1 MKISMLVKR
10 LFLISV
16 VISVLVFNLSTG
28 IFLADSMIST
38 EDRFGSDY
46 SIAHI
51 LGNYSYFVNGNMSGN
66 AVAHTSGAI
75 IVGGELDFTAS
86 GFGNIMVAPSYINHI
101 KGLGYM
107 NAPFPGTE
115 YLQEKRVVY
124 YGTVD
129 TSVPGYLFY
138 NEGENN
144 TKDNVLFCNP
154 DYINVGTAMQ
164 AVRTESA
171 AMAASGNRDAYI
183 YEAGEVKIDFKKAT
197 SVTVSESLA
206 QIQKITLENITID
219 ELMKASYIVS
229 FTGSGAGN
237 INAQMIWLN
246 GKTLDQQFKEYAI
259 AHSEGSAST
268 GGQYYLQGMNLIWN
282 YPNVSELTYCNLN
295 GHLIAPDAHV
305 SVVGGRHEGGVIAA
319 SLHTESEAHFYPYHP
334 KEPGTTTESGGTTTT
349 EDRGTTTTEK
359 GGTTTES
366 GGTTTT
372 EDRGTTTTESGG
384 TTTTEDRGTTTTES
398 GGTTT
403 TEDRETTTT
412 EDRGTTTTESGGTTT
427 TENGGM
433 TTTEDRDTTTTTEG
447 GGITTTEKEKAS
459 TTATQKTPVSV
470 KAVQTGDNTVPVTAG
485 IAAGISILILILDV
499 RLKNHGKQS

>member
-28 IFLADSMIST
+28 IFLADSMISA

-349 EDRGTTTTEK
+349 EDRGTATTEK
-359 GGTTTES
+359 GGTTTTEDRGTTTTEK

-384 TTTTEDRGTTTTES
+384 TTTTEDRGTTTN
-398 GGTTT
+398 
-403 TEDRETTTT
+403 
-412 EDRGTTTTESGGTTT
+412 ESGGTTT

-485 IAAGISILILILDV
+485 IATGISILILILDV

>member
-1 MKISMLVKR
+1 
-10 LFLISV
+10 
-16 VISVLVFNLSTG
+16 
-28 IFLADSMIST
+28 
-38 EDRFGSDY
+38 
-46 SIAHI
+46 
-51 LGNYSYFVNGNMSGN
+51 
-66 AVAHTSGAI
+66 
-75 IVGGELDFTAS
+75 
-86 GFGNIMVAPSYINHI
+86 
-101 KGLGYM
+101 
-107 NAPFPGTE
+107 
-115 YLQEKRVVY
+115 
-124 YGTVD
+124 
-129 TSVPGYLFY
+129 
-138 NEGENN
+138 
-144 TKDNVLFCNP
+144 
-154 DYINVGTAMQ
+154 MQ
-164 AVRTESA
+164 SVRTESA

-349 EDRGTTTTEK
+349 ESGGT
-359 GGTTTES
+359 TTTES

-372 EDRGTTTTESGG
+372 ESGGTTTTESGG
-384 TTTTEDRGTTTTES
+384 TTTTEDRGTTTTEK
-398 GGTTT
+398 GG
-403 TEDRETTTT
+403 TTTT

-433 TTTEDRDTTTTTEG
+433 TTTEDRDTTTTTES

-459 TTATQKTPVSV
+459 TTATQKAPVSV
-470 KAVQTGDNTVPVTAG
+470 KAVQTGDNRVPVTAG

-499 RLKNHGKQS
+499 RLKNHGKQL

>member
-86 GFGNIMVAPSYINHI
+86 GFGNVMVAPSYINHI

-129 TSVPGYLFY
+129 ASVPGYLFY

-154 DYINVGTAMQ
+154 DYINVGTVMQ
-164 AVRTESA
+164 SVRTESA

-349 EDRGTTTTEK
+349 ESGGT
-359 GGTTTES
+359 TTTES

-372 EDRGTTTTESGG
+372 ESGGTTTTESGG
-384 TTTTEDRGTTTTES
+384 TTTTEDRGTTTTEK
-398 GGTTT
+398 GG
-403 TEDRETTTT
+403 TTTT

-433 TTTEDRDTTTTTEG
+433 TTTEDRDTTTTTES

-459 TTATQKTPVSV
+459 TTATQKAPVSV
-470 KAVQTGDNTVPVTAG
+470 KAVQTGDNRVPVTAG

-499 RLKNHGKQS
+499 RLKNHGKQL

>member
-86 GFGNIMVAPSYINHI
+86 GFGNIMAAPSYINHI

-349 EDRGTTTTEK
+349 EDRGTTTTES
-359 GGTTTES
+359 GGTMTTES
-366 GGTTTT
+366 GGTTT

-384 TTTTEDRGTTTTES
+384 TTTTES
-398 GGTTT
+398 GG
-403 TEDRETTTT
+403 TTTT

-433 TTTEDRDTTTTTEG
+433 TTTEDRNTTTTTEG
-447 GGITTTEKEKAS
+447 GGITTTEKEMAS

>member
-334 KEPGTTTESGGTTTT
+334 KEQGTTTESGGTTTT
-349 EDRGTTTTEK
+349 EDR
-359 GGTTTES
+359 
-366 GGTTTT
+366 
-372 EDRGTTTTESGG
+372 
-384 TTTTEDRGTTTTES
+384 
-398 GGTTT
+398 
-403 TEDRETTTT
+403 
-412 EDRGTTTTESGGTTT
+412 
-427 TENGGM
+427 
-433 TTTEDRDTTTTTEG
+433 DTTMTTEG

-485 IAAGISILILILDV
+485 IATGISILILILDV

>member
-86 GFGNIMVAPSYINHI
+86 GFGNVMVAPSYINHI

-129 TSVPGYLFY
+129 ASVPGYLFY

-154 DYINVGTAMQ
+154 DYINVGTVMQ

-206 QIQKITLENITID
+206 QIQKITLENITIE

-305 SVVGGRHEGGVIAA
+305 NVVGGRHEGGVIAA

-349 EDRGTTTTEK
+349 E
-359 GGTTTES
+359 S
-366 GGTTTT
+366 S
-372 EDRGTTTTESGG
+372 GTTTTESGG
-384 TTTTEDRGTTTTES
+384 TTTTEDRGTTTTEK

-403 TEDRETTTT
+403 TESD
-412 EDRGTTTTESGGTTT
+412 GMTT

-433 TTTEDRDTTTTTEG
+433 TTTEDRDTTTTTES
-447 GGITTTEKEKAS
+447 GGITTTEKEKTS
-459 TTATQKTPVSV
+459 MTTTQKAPVSV
-470 KAVQTGDNTVPVTAG
+470 KAVQTGDNRVPVTAG

-499 RLKNHGKQS
+499 RLKNHGK

>member
-86 GFGNIMVAPSYINHI
+86 GFGNVMVAPSYINHI

-129 TSVPGYLFY
+129 ASVPGYLFY

-154 DYINVGTAMQ
+154 DYINVGTVMQ
-164 AVRTESA
+164 SVRTESA

-359 GGTTTES
+359 GGTTTTEDRGTTTNES
-366 GGTTTT
+366 GGTTTTEDRGTTTTESGGTMTTENRETTTT

-384 TTTTEDRGTTTTES
+384 TTTTEDR
-398 GGTTT
+398 
-403 TEDRETTTT
+403 
-412 EDRGTTTTESGGTTT
+412 
-427 TENGGM
+427 
-433 TTTEDRDTTTTTEG
+433 DTTMTTEG

-485 IAAGISILILILDV
+485 IATGISILILILDV

>member
-86 GFGNIMVAPSYINHI
+86 GFGNVMVAPSYINHI

-129 TSVPGYLFY
+129 ASVPGYLFY

-154 DYINVGTAMQ
+154 DYINVGTVMQ
-164 AVRTESA
+164 AVKTESA

-282 YPNVSELTYCNLN
+282 YPNVFELTYCNLN

-349 EDRGTTTTEK
+349 ESSGT
-359 GGTTTES
+359 TTTES

-372 EDRGTTTTESGG
+372 ESGGITTTESGGTTTTESGGTTTTESGG
-384 TTTTEDRGTTTTES
+384 TTTTEDGGMTTTEK
-398 GGTTT
+398 G
-403 TEDRETTTT
+403 E
-412 EDRGTTTTESGGTTT
+412 TTT

-433 TTTEDRDTTTTTEG
+433 TTTEDRDTTTTTES

-459 TTATQKTPVSV
+459 TTATQKAPVSV
-470 KAVQTGDNTVPVTAG
+470 KAVQTGDNRVPVTAG

-499 RLKNHGKQS
+499 RLKNHGK

>member
-86 GFGNIMVAPSYINHI
+86 GFGNIMAAPSYINHI

-295 GHLIAPDAHV
+295 GHLIASDAHV

-349 EDRGTTTTEK
+349 EDRGTTTTES
-359 GGTTTES
+359 GGTTTTES
-366 GGTTTT
+366 GGTTT

-384 TTTTEDRGTTTTES
+384 TTTTES
-398 GGTTT
+398 GG
-403 TEDRETTTT
+403 TTTT

-433 TTTEDRDTTTTTEG
+433 TTTEDRNTTTTTEG
-447 GGITTTEKEKAS
+447 GGITTTEKEMAS

>member
-51 LGNYSYFVNGNMSGN
+51 LENYSYFVNGNMSGN

-282 YPNVSELTYCNLN
+282 YPEC
-295 GHLIAPDAHV
+295 I
-305 SVVGGRHEGGVIAA
+305 
-319 SLHTESEAHFYPYHP
+319 
-334 KEPGTTTESGGTTTT
+334 
-349 EDRGTTTTEK
+349 
-359 GGTTTES
+359 
-366 GGTTTT
+366 
-372 EDRGTTTTESGG
+372 
-384 TTTTEDRGTTTTES
+384 
-398 GGTTT
+398 
-403 TEDRETTTT
+403 
-412 EDRGTTTTESGGTTT
+412 
-427 TENGGM
+427 
-433 TTTEDRDTTTTTEG
+433 
-447 GGITTTEKEKAS
+447 
-459 TTATQKTPVSV
+459 
-470 KAVQTGDNTVPVTAG
+470 
-485 IAAGISILILILDV
+485 
-499 RLKNHGKQS
+499 

>member
-86 GFGNIMVAPSYINHI
+86 GFGNVMVAPSYINHI

-349 EDRGTTTTEK
+349 EDRGTTTTES
-359 GGTTTES
+359 GGTTTTEDRGTTTTES

-403 TEDRETTTT
+403 TE
-412 EDRGTTTTESGGTTT
+412 
-427 TENGGM
+427 NGGM
-433 TTTEDRDTTTTTEG
+433 TTTKDRDTTTTTEG

-485 IAAGISILILILDV
+485 IATGISILILILDV

>member
-86 GFGNIMVAPSYINHI
+86 GFGNVMVAPSYINHI

-129 TSVPGYLFY
+129 ASVPGYLFY

-154 DYINVGTAMQ
+154 DYINVGTVMQ

-206 QIQKITLENITID
+206 QIQKITLENITIE

-305 SVVGGRHEGGVIAA
+305 NVVGGRHEGGVIAA

-349 EDRGTTTTEK
+349 ESSGT
-359 GGTTTES
+359 TTTES

-372 EDRGTTTTESGG
+372 ESGGTTTTESGGTTTTESGG
-384 TTTTEDRGTTTTES
+384 TTTTEDRGTTTTEK

-403 TEDRETTTT
+403 TESD
-412 EDRGTTTTESGGTTT
+412 GMTT

-433 TTTEDRDTTTTTEG
+433 TTTEDRDTTTTTES
-447 GGITTTEKEKAS
+447 GGITTTEKEKTS
-459 TTATQKTPVSV
+459 MTTTQKAPVSV
-470 KAVQTGDNTVPVTAG
+470 KAVQTGDNRVPVTAG

-499 RLKNHGKQS
+499 RLKNHGK

>member
-86 GFGNIMVAPSYINHI
+86 GFGNIMAAPSYINHI

-349 EDRGTTTTEK
+349 EDRGTTTTES
-359 GGTTTES
+359 GGTTTTES
-366 GGTTTT
+366 GGTTT

-384 TTTTEDRGTTTTES
+384 TTTTES
-398 GGTTT
+398 GG
-403 TEDRETTTT
+403 TTTT

-433 TTTEDRDTTTTTEG
+433 TTTEDRDTTTTTEN

-459 TTATQKTPVSV
+459 TTATQKAPVSV

>member
-268 GGQYYLQGMNLIWN
+268 GGQYFLQGMNLIWN

-349 EDRGTTTTEK
+349 E
-359 GGTTTES
+359 S

-372 EDRGTTTTESGG
+372 ESSGTTITESGGTTTTESGG
-384 TTTTEDRGTTTTES
+384 TTTTEDRGTTTTEK
-398 GGTTT
+398 GG
-403 TEDRETTTT
+403 TTTT
-412 EDRGTTTTESGGTTT
+412 EDRGTTTTEKGGTTT
-427 TENGGM
+427 TEDGGM
-433 TTTEDRDTTTTTEG
+433 TTTEDRDTTTTTES
-447 GGITTTEKEKAS
+447 GGITATEKEKAS
-459 TTATQKTPVSV
+459 TTATQKAPVSV
-470 KAVQTGDNTVPVTAG
+470 KAVQTGDNRVPVTAG

>member
-1 MKISMLVKR
+1 
-10 LFLISV
+10 
-16 VISVLVFNLSTG
+16 
-28 IFLADSMIST
+28 
-38 EDRFGSDY
+38 
-46 SIAHI
+46 
-51 LGNYSYFVNGNMSGN
+51 
-66 AVAHTSGAI
+66 
-75 IVGGELDFTAS
+75 
-86 GFGNIMVAPSYINHI
+86 
-101 KGLGYM
+101 
-107 NAPFPGTE
+107 
-115 YLQEKRVVY
+115 
-124 YGTVD
+124 
-129 TSVPGYLFY
+129 
-138 NEGENN
+138 
-144 TKDNVLFCNP
+144 
-154 DYINVGTAMQ
+154 MQ
-164 AVRTESA
+164 SVRTESA

-359 GGTTTES
+359 GGTTTTEDRGTTTTEK

-398 GGTTT
+398 GGTMT
-403 TEDRETTTT
+403 TENRETTTT

-427 TENGGM
+427 TE
-433 TTTEDRDTTTTTEG
+433 DRDTTMTTEG

-485 IAAGISILILILDV
+485 IATGISILILILDV

>member
-86 GFGNIMVAPSYINHI
+86 GFGNVMVVPSYINHI

-129 TSVPGYLFY
+129 ASVPGYLFY

-349 EDRGTTTTEK
+349 ESGGT
-359 GGTTTES
+359 TTTES

-372 EDRGTTTTESGG
+372 ESGGTTTTESGGTTTTESGGTTTTESGG
-384 TTTTEDRGTTTTES
+384 TTTTEDGGMTTTEK
-398 GGTTT
+398 G
-403 TEDRETTTT
+403 E
-412 EDRGTTTTESGGTTT
+412 TTT

-433 TTTEDRDTTTTTEG
+433 TTTEDRDTTTTTES

>member
-46 SIAHI
+46 SITHI

-86 GFGNIMVAPSYINHI
+86 GFGNVMVAPSYINHI

-129 TSVPGYLFY
+129 ASVPGYLFY

-349 EDRGTTTTEK
+349 E
-359 GGTTTES
+359 S

-372 EDRGTTTTESGG
+372 ESSGTTTTESGGTTTTESGG
-384 TTTTEDRGTTTTES
+384 TTTTEDRGTTTTEK
-398 GGTTT
+398 GG
-403 TEDRETTTT
+403 TTTT
-412 EDRGTTTTESGGTTT
+412 EDRGTTTTEKGGTTT
-427 TENGGM
+427 TEDGGM
-433 TTTEDRDTTTTTEG
+433 TTTEDRDTTTTTES
-447 GGITTTEKEKAS
+447 GGITATEKEKAS
-459 TTATQKTPVSV
+459 TTATQKAPVSV
-470 KAVQTGDNTVPVTAG
+470 KAVQTGDNRVLVTAG

>member
-86 GFGNIMVAPSYINHI
+86 GFGNVMVAPSYINHI

-129 TSVPGYLFY
+129 ASVPGYLFY

-154 DYINVGTAMQ
+154 DYINVGTVMQ
-164 AVRTESA
+164 SVRTESA

-305 SVVGGRHEGGVIAA
+305 SIVGGRHEGGVIAA

-334 KEPGTTTESGGTTTT
+334 KEPGTTTESDGTTTTESGGTTTTESGGTTTTESGGTTTTESGRTTTTESGGTTTTEKGETTTT

-359 GGTTTES
+359 GGTTT
-366 GGTTTT
+366 
-372 EDRGTTTTESGG
+372 
-384 TTTTEDRGTTTTES
+384 
-398 GGTTT
+398 
-403 TEDRETTTT
+403 
-412 EDRGTTTTESGGTTT
+412 

-433 TTTEDRDTTTTTEG
+433 TTTENRDTTTTTES

-459 TTATQKTPVSV
+459 TTATQKAPVSV
-470 KAVQTGDNTVPVTAG
+470 KAVQTGDNRVPVTAG

-499 RLKNHGKQS
+499 RVKNHGKQS

>member
-86 GFGNIMVAPSYINHI
+86 GFGNVMVAPSYINHI

-107 NAPFPGTE
+107 NAPFPSTE

-129 TSVPGYLFY
+129 ASVPGYLFY

-154 DYINVGTAMQ
+154 DYINVGTVMQ
-164 AVRTESA
+164 SVRTESA

-305 SVVGGRHEGGVIAA
+305 NVVGGRHEGGVIAA

-334 KEPGTTTESGGTTTT
+334 KEPGATTESG
-349 EDRGTTTTEK
+349 
-359 GGTTTES
+359 
-366 GGTTTT
+366 
-372 EDRGTTTTESGG
+372 GTTTTESGG

-403 TEDRETTTT
+403 TEDRGMTTT
-412 EDRGTTTTESGGTTT
+412 EKGGTTT

-433 TTTEDRDTTTTTEG
+433 TTTEDRDTTTTTES

-459 TTATQKTPVSV
+459 TTATQKAPVSV
-470 KAVQTGDNTVPVTAG
+470 KAVQTGDNRVPVTAG

-499 RLKNHGKQS
+499 RLKNHGKQL

>member
-349 EDRGTTTTEK
+349 ESGGT
-359 GGTTTES
+359 TTTES
-366 GGTTTT
+366 GGTRTT

-384 TTTTEDRGTTTTES
+384 TTTTEDRGTATTES

-403 TEDRETTTT
+403 TEDR
-412 EDRGTTTTESGGTTT
+412 GTATTESGGTTT

-433 TTTEDRDTTTTTEG
+433 TTTEDRDTTMTTEG
-447 GGITTTEKEKAS
+447 GGITTTEKEMAS

-485 IAAGISILILILDV
+485 IATGISILILILDV

>member
-86 GFGNIMVAPSYINHI
+86 GFGNVMVAPSYINHI

-129 TSVPGYLFY
+129 ASVPGYLFY

-154 DYINVGTAMQ
+154 DYINVGTVMQ
-164 AVRTESA
+164 SVRTESA

-206 QIQKITLENITID
+206 QIQKIILENITID

-349 EDRGTTTTEK
+349 ESGGT
-359 GGTTTES
+359 TTTES

-372 EDRGTTTTESGG
+372 ESGGTTTTESGG
-384 TTTTEDRGTTTTES
+384 TTTTEDRGTTTTEK
-398 GGTTT
+398 GG
-403 TEDRETTTT
+403 TTTT

-433 TTTEDRDTTTTTEG
+433 TTTEDRDTTTTTES

-459 TTATQKTPVSV
+459 TTATQKAPVSV
-470 KAVQTGDNTVPVTAG
+470 KAVQTGDNRVPVTAG

-499 RLKNHGKQS
+499 RLKNHGKQL

>member
-86 GFGNIMVAPSYINHI
+86 GFGNVMVAPSYINHI

-129 TSVPGYLFY
+129 ASVPGYLFY

-154 DYINVGTAMQ
+154 DYINVGTVMQ
-164 AVRTESA
+164 SVRTESA

-305 SVVGGRHEGGVIAA
+305 SIVGGRHEGGVIAA

-349 EDRGTTTTEK
+349 ESGGT
-359 GGTTTES
+359 TTTES

-372 EDRGTTTTESGG
+372 ESGGTTTTESGG
-384 TTTTEDRGTTTTES
+384 TTTTEDRGTTTTEK
-398 GGTTT
+398 GG
-403 TEDRETTTT
+403 TTTT
-412 EDRGTTTTESGGTTT
+412 EDRGTTTTEKGGTTT
-427 TENGGM
+427 TEDGGM
-433 TTTEDRDTTTTTEG
+433 TTTEDRDTTTTTES

-459 TTATQKTPVSV
+459 TTATQKAPVSV
-470 KAVQTGDNTVPVTAG
+470 KAVQTGDNRVPVTAG

>member
-237 INAQMIWLN
+237 ITAQMIWLN

-259 AHSEGSAST
+259 EHSEGSAST

-349 EDRGTTTTEK
+349 ESSGTTTTE
-359 GGTTTES
+359 S
-366 GGTTTT
+366 G
-372 EDRGTTTTESGG
+372 GTTTTESGG

-403 TEDRETTTT
+403 TESGGTTTTESGGTTTT

-485 IAAGISILILILDV
+485 IATGISILILILDV

>member
-28 IFLADSMIST
+28 IFLADSMISA

-349 EDRGTTTTEK
+349 EDRGTATTEK
-359 GGTTTES
+359 GGTTTTEDRGTTTTEK

-384 TTTTEDRGTTTTES
+384 TTTTEDRGTTTN
-398 GGTTT
+398 
-403 TEDRETTTT
+403 
-412 EDRGTTTTESGGTTT
+412 ESGGTTT

>member
-28 IFLADSMIST
+28 IFLANSMIST

-86 GFGNIMVAPSYINHI
+86 GFGNVMVAPSYINHI

-129 TSVPGYLFY
+129 ASVPGYLFY

-154 DYINVGTAMQ
+154 DYINVGTVMQ
-164 AVRTESA
+164 SVRTESA

-305 SVVGGRHEGGVIAA
+305 SIVGGRHEGGVIAA

-334 KEPGTTTESGGTTTT
+334 KEPGTTTESDGTTTTESGGTTTTESGGTTTTESGGTTTTESGGTTTTESSGTTTTESSGTTTT

-359 GGTTTES
+359 
-366 GGTTTT
+366 
-372 EDRGTTTTESGG
+372 
-384 TTTTEDRGTTTTES
+384 
-398 GGTTT
+398 
-403 TEDRETTTT
+403 
-412 EDRGTTTTESGGTTT
+412 GGTTT

-433 TTTEDRDTTTTTEG
+433 TTTEDRDTTTTTES

-459 TTATQKTPVSV
+459 TTATQKAPVSV
-470 KAVQTGDNTVPVTAG
+470 KAVQTGDNRVPVTAG

>member
-51 LGNYSYFVNGNMSGN
+51 LENYSYFVNGNMSGN

-86 GFGNIMVAPSYINHI
+86 GFGNVMVAPSYINHI

-129 TSVPGYLFY
+129 ASVPGYLFY

-154 DYINVGTAMQ
+154 DYINVGTVMQ
-164 AVRTESA
+164 SVRTESA

-349 EDRGTTTTEK
+349 ESGGT
-359 GGTTTES
+359 TTTES

-372 EDRGTTTTESGG
+372 ESGGTTTTESGG
-384 TTTTEDRGTTTTES
+384 TTTTEDRGTTTTEK
-398 GGTTT
+398 GG
-403 TEDRETTTT
+403 TTTT

-433 TTTEDRDTTTTTEG
+433 TTTEDRDTTTTTES

-459 TTATQKTPVSV
+459 TTATQKAPVSV
-470 KAVQTGDNTVPVTAG
+470 KAVQTGDNRVPVTAG

-499 RLKNHGKQS
+499 RLKNHGKQL

>member
-1 MKISMLVKR
+1 
-10 LFLISV
+10 
-16 VISVLVFNLSTG
+16 
-28 IFLADSMIST
+28 
-38 EDRFGSDY
+38 
-46 SIAHI
+46 
-51 LGNYSYFVNGNMSGN
+51 
-66 AVAHTSGAI
+66 
-75 IVGGELDFTAS
+75 
-86 GFGNIMVAPSYINHI
+86 
-101 KGLGYM
+101 M

-259 AHSEGSAST
+259 AHSDGSAST

-349 EDRGTTTTEK
+349 EDRGTATTEK
-359 GGTTTES
+359 GGTTTTEDRGTTTTEK

-384 TTTTEDRGTTTTES
+384 TTTTEDRGTTTN
-398 GGTTT
+398 
-403 TEDRETTTT
+403 
-412 EDRGTTTTESGGTTT
+412 ESGGTTT

-485 IAAGISILILILDV
+485 IATGISILILILDV

>member
-359 GGTTTES
+359 GGTTTTEDRGTTTTEK

-384 TTTTEDRGTTTTES
+384 TTTTEDRGTTTN
-398 GGTTT
+398 
-403 TEDRETTTT
+403 
-412 EDRGTTTTESGGTTT
+412 ESGGTTT

-485 IAAGISILILILDV
+485 IATGISILILILDV
-499 RLKNHGKQS
+499 RLKNHEKQS

>member
-359 GGTTTES
+359 GGTTT
-366 GGTTTT
+366 
-372 EDRGTTTTESGG
+372 
-384 TTTTEDRGTTTTES
+384 TES

-427 TENGGM
+427 TE
-433 TTTEDRDTTTTTEG
+433 DRDTTMTTEG

-485 IAAGISILILILDV
+485 IATGISILILILDV

>member
-229 FTGSGAGN
+229 FIGSGAGN

-305 SVVGGRHEGGVIAA
+305 SVVGGRHEGGVIAD

-359 GGTTTES
+359 GGTTTTEDRGTTTTES

-403 TEDRETTTT
+403 TE
-412 EDRGTTTTESGGTTT
+412 
-427 TENGGM
+427 NGGM

-447 GGITTTEKEKAS
+447 GSITTTEKEKAS

-485 IAAGISILILILDV
+485 IAIGISILILILDV

>member
-1 MKISMLVKR
+1 
-10 LFLISV
+10 
-16 VISVLVFNLSTG
+16 
-28 IFLADSMIST
+28 
-38 EDRFGSDY
+38 
-46 SIAHI
+46 
-51 LGNYSYFVNGNMSGN
+51 
-66 AVAHTSGAI
+66 
-75 IVGGELDFTAS
+75 
-86 GFGNIMVAPSYINHI
+86 
-101 KGLGYM
+101 M

-259 AHSEGSAST
+259 EHSEGSAST

-359 GGTTTES
+359 GGTTT
-366 GGTTTT
+366 
-372 EDRGTTTTESGG
+372 
-384 TTTTEDRGTTTTES
+384 
-398 GGTTT
+398 
-403 TEDRETTTT
+403 T

-433 TTTEDRDTTTTTEG
+433 TTTEDRDTTTTTES

-459 TTATQKTPVSV
+459 TTATQKAPVSV

-485 IAAGISILILILDV
+485 IATGISILILILDV

>member
-16 VISVLVFNLSTG
+16 VISVLAFNLSTG

-86 GFGNIMVAPSYINHI
+86 GFGNVMVAPSYINHI

-129 TSVPGYLFY
+129 ASVPGYLFY

-154 DYINVGTAMQ
+154 DYINVGTVMQ

-171 AMAASGNRDAYI
+171 AMAASGNRD
-183 YEAGEVKIDFKKAT
+183 
-197 SVTVSESLA
+197 VTVSESLA
-206 QIQKITLENITID
+206 QIQKITLENITIE

-305 SVVGGRHEGGVIAA
+305 NVVGGRHEGGVIAA

-349 EDRGTTTTEK
+349 ESSGT
-359 GGTTTES
+359 TTTES

-372 EDRGTTTTESGG
+372 ESGGTTTTESGGTTTTESGG
-384 TTTTEDRGTTTTES
+384 TTTTEDRGTTTTEK

-403 TEDRETTTT
+403 TESD
-412 EDRGTTTTESGGTTT
+412 GMTT

-433 TTTEDRDTTTTTEG
+433 TTTEDRDTTTTTES
-447 GGITTTEKEKAS
+447 GGITTTEKEKTS
-459 TTATQKTPVSV
+459 MTTTQKAPVSV
-470 KAVQTGDNTVPVTAG
+470 KAVQTGDNRVPVTAG

-499 RLKNHGKQS
+499 RLKNHGK

>member
-268 GGQYYLQGMNLIWN
+268 GGQYFLQGMNLIWN

-349 EDRGTTTTEK
+349 E
-359 GGTTTES
+359 S

-372 EDRGTTTTESGG
+372 ESSGTTTTESGGTTTTESGG
-384 TTTTEDRGTTTTES
+384 TTTTEDRGTTTTEK
-398 GGTTT
+398 GG
-403 TEDRETTTT
+403 TTTT
-412 EDRGTTTTESGGTTT
+412 EDRGTTTTEKGGTTT
-427 TENGGM
+427 TEDGGM
-433 TTTEDRDTTTTTEG
+433 TTTEDRDTTTTTES
-447 GGITTTEKEKAS
+447 GGITATEKEKAS
-459 TTATQKTPVSV
+459 TTATQKAPVSV
-470 KAVQTGDNTVPVTAG
+470 KAVQTGDNRVPVTAG

>member
-10 LFLISV
+10 LFLASV
-16 VISVLVFNLSTG
+16 VTAVLVFNLGTG
-28 IFLADSMIST
+28 ISLADSAIST

-86 GFGNIMVAPSYINHI
+86 GFGNVMVAPSYINHI

-129 TSVPGYLFY
+129 ESVPGYLFY
-138 NEGENN
+138 NEGGNN

-154 DYINVGTAMQ
+154 DYINVGTAIQ
-164 AVRTESA
+164 TVRSESTA
-171 AMAASGNRDAYI
+171 LATSGSENAYV
-183 YEAGEVKIDFKKAT
+183 YEAGEIKIDLKKST
-197 SVTVSESLA
+197 NVTVSEPLA
-206 QIQKITLENITID
+206 QIQKITLENVTID

-237 INAQMIWLN
+237 INAQMVWID

-282 YPNVSELTYCNLN
+282 YPNASELTYCNLN
-295 GHLIAPDAHV
+295 GHLVAPNAYV
-305 SVVGGRHEGGVIAA
+305 RVVGGRHEGGVIAA
-319 SLHTESEAHFYPYHP
+319 SLYTESEAHFYPYHP

-349 EDRGTTTTEK
+349 E
-359 GGTTTES
+359 S
-366 GGTTTT
+366 G
-372 EDRGTTTTESGG
+372 GTTTTESGG
-384 TTTTEDRGTTTTES
+384 TTTTESGGTTTTES

-403 TEDRETTTT
+403 TESG
-412 EDRGTTTTESGGTTT
+412 GTTTTESGGTTT
-427 TENGGM
+427 TESGG
-433 TTTEDRDTTTTTEG
+433 TTTEDGRTKTTENSGTTTTEYRG
-447 GGITTTEKEKAS
+447 TTTTENGGITTTEKEKAS
-459 TTATQKTPVSV
+459 TTATQKSPASV
-470 KAVQTGDNTVPVTAG
+470 KSVQTGDRAVPLTAG
-485 IAAGISILILILDV
+485 VAAGVSIMILILDV
-499 RLKNHGKQS
+499 RLKNRWKPS

>member
-10 LFLISV
+10 LFLILV

-164 AVRTESA
+164 VVRTESA

-259 AHSEGSAST
+259 EHSEGSAST

-334 KEPGTTTESGGTTTT
+334 KEPGTTTE
-349 EDRGTTTTEK
+349 K
-359 GGTTTES
+359 G
-366 GGTTTT
+366 
-372 EDRGTTTTESGG
+372 GTTTTESGG

-403 TEDRETTTT
+403 TEN
-412 EDRGTTTTESGGTTT
+412 RGTTTTESSGTTT

-433 TTTEDRDTTTTTEG
+433 TTTEDRNTTTTTEG
-447 GGITTTEKEKAS
+447 GGITTTEKEMAS